1 MDFPVFRVGPRKV
14 WSTPLYMFVKHA
26 DCQSCFKLAADEV
39 GFCVR
44 GFVGML
50 FKTLV
55 EEESYL
61 GYRSE
66 IPIRECS
73 RPYSLGYET

>member
-1 MDFPVFRVGPRKV
+1 
-14 WSTPLYMFVKHA
+14 MFVKHA

-50 FKTLV
+50 SNRFKTLV

-66 IPIRECS
+66 SVQDP
-73 RPYSLGYET
+73 TA